1 MRLILQSHFSPSV
14 FHPNPTQSI
23 GYILE
28 ETRVRIM
35 KVICGMCVYAY
46 ECVYA
51 YVFYMTCYVHIY
63 VYIYFKHIWD
73 NLNQVLMSAFS
84 LNV

>member
-1 MRLILQSHFSPSV
+1 MRLILQSRFSPSV

-28 ETRVRIM
+28 ETRVCIM
-35 KVICGMCVYAY
+35 KVNRRYVCL
-46 ECVYA
+46 CVYA
-51 YVFYMTCYVHIY
+51 YVFYMTYYVHIY